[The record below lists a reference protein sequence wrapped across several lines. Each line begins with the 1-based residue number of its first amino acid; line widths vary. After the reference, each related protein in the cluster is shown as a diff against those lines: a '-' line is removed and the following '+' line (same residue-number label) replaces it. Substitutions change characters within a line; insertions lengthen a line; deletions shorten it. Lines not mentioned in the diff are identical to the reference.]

1 MRNIV
6 AYCALVLLLLWIFI
20 RIVFISTSKVSLE
33 KPNEVVTQV
42 VSSDAPKDVDIK
54 KLSLLLGVDYEEEAL
69 VEEIVSNKAVDISL
83 EVVVIYTSK
92 KQQKVRLNKL
102 VNEEREE
109 VDMQLGDSIYK
120 YRLTEINPSFI
131 IFDNGKEE
139 ITLKVFESIIIS
151 VLDSPKE
158 KTE

>member
-6 AYCALVLLLLWIFI
+6 AYCALVLLLLWIFFS
-20 RIVFISTSKVSLE
+20 IVFISTSKVSIE
-33 KPNEVVTQV
+33 KPDEVVTLV
-42 VSSDAPKDVDIK
+42 GSSDTPKDVDIR
-54 KLSLLLGVDYEEEAL
+54 KLSLLLGVDYEEETL
-69 VEEIVSNKAVDISL
+69 DEEVEISKEVDISL

-92 KQQKVRLNKL
+92 DQQKVRLNKL

-131 IFDNGKEE
+131 VFDNGEEE

>member
-6 AYCALVLLLLWIFI
+6 VYCSLVLLLLWGFI
-20 RIVFISTSKVSLE
+20 SIVFVDVPSESEENTEQGNTNSVSDYT
-33 KPNEVVTQV
+33 PI
-42 VSSDAPKDVDIK
+42 DVDVK
-54 KLSLLLGVDYEEEAL
+54 KLSLLLGVEFEKETLA
-69 VEEIVSNKAVDISL
+69 EEIEISKELEISL

-92 KQQKVRLNKL
+92 DQQKVRLNKL

-131 IFDNGKEE
+131 VFDNGEEE